1 MHNNKIILSLKNVN
15 KKFKLGSKA
24 YIQALDDISFDLYEG
39 EVLGIVGESGSGKS
53 TLGRS
58 ILRIN
63 EINTGRIEFEGIN
76 IASKKEYMKNKDMI
90 TSKIQIIFQDSTSCL
105 NQRRNILSII
115 SEPLRIKNA
124 FNSKEELYKKVLEV
138 AKKVGI
144 NEEDLYKYP
153 SEISGGQRQRVS
165 IARALIV
172 KPALLVADEPIASL
186 DVSMQ
191 AQIVNLLKELKEKEH
206 LTALFI
212 AHDLSMVRY
221 ISDRIIVMYKGR
233 IVEIGKT
240 QEIYENPIHP
250 YTKLLISSRLSVNF
264 KNSLLSIETSF
275 NEEDEEFNFNNSK
288 LIEVCEGHFVRKSE

>member
-1 MHNNKIILSLKNVN
+1 MHNNKIILSVREAN
-15 KKFKLGSKA
+15 KKFKLGKNA
-24 YIQALDDISFDLYEG
+24 YIKALDDISFDLYEG
-39 EVLGIVGESGSGKS
+39 EVLGVVGESGSGKS

-63 EINTGRIEFEGIN
+63 EINTGRIEFEGVN
-76 IASKKEYMKNKDMI
+76 IASRKEYNKNKDKI
-90 TSKIQIIFQDSTSCL
+90 TNDIQIIFQDSTSCL
-105 NQRRNILSII
+105 NQRRNILNII
-115 SEPLRIKNA
+115 SEPLRIKKLYKN
-124 FNSKEELYKKVLEV
+124 KEELYKKVVEV

-172 KPALLVADEPIASL
+172 KPKLLVADEPIASL

-221 ISDRIIVMYKGR
+221 ISDRIIVMYKGK
-233 IVEIGKT
+233 IVELGKT

-250 YTKLLISSRLSVNF
+250 YTKLLIASRLSINF
-264 KNSLLSIETSF
+264 KNSLLSIETVF
-275 NEEDEEFNFNNSK
+275 NEEDEEFNFKNSK

>member
-1 MHNNKIILSLKNVN
+1 MHNNKIILSVREAN
-15 KKFKLGSKA
+15 KKFKLGKNA
-24 YIQALDDISFDLYEG
+24 YIKALDDISFDLYEG
-39 EVLGIVGESGSGKS
+39 EVLGVVGESGSGKS

-76 IASKKEYMKNKDMI
+76 IASRKEYNKNKDKI
-90 TSKIQIIFQDSTSCL
+90 TSDIQIIFQDSTSCL
-105 NQRRNILSII
+105 NQRRNILNII
-115 SEPLRIKNA
+115 SEPLRIKKLYKN
-124 FNSKEELYKKVLEV
+124 KEELYKKVVEV

-172 KPALLVADEPIASL
+172 KPKLLVADEPIASL

-221 ISDRIIVMYKGR
+221 ISDRIIVMYKGK
-233 IVEIGKT
+233 IVELGKT

-250 YTKLLISSRLSVNF
+250 YTKLLIASRLSVNF
-264 KNSLLSIETSF
+264 KNSLLLIETVF
-275 NEEDEEFNFNNSK
+275 NEDDEEFNFKNSK
-288 LIEVCEGHFVRKSE
+288 LIEVCEGHFVRKSK